1 MQEHREGPEGD
12 VGMRHTPKRDP
23 KPKRNGGCASCG
35 KARPEVAVKHD
46 DPFCSAS
53 CARDWHRVEKKS

>member
-1 MQEHREGPEGD
+1 
-12 VGMRHTPKRDP
+12 MRHTPKRDP